1 MFWEGIVFSWRELVI
16 DTWSTDHSMAIDTMT
31 KNEIIDAESNP
42 VEFLF
47 PELKKMT
54 VECAGK

>member
-1 MFWEGIVFSWRELVI
+1 VI

-47 PELKKMT
+47 SRT
-54 VECAGK
+54 